1 MSLILLSAACKCIH
15 HSDQWSYS
23 DIKVSSDTH
32 KWRAF
37 RIFYLLFYNF
47 KQIKIIMIQRT
58 IVINTIKYI
67 NDQPS
72 CCFFMC
78 IRFKPINFFSQLR
91 AILDFAMTLVQWR
104 WPMAMTVTPLTKISH
119 RSLCFRSFCGDLCE
133 NGESIIRRYYN
144 PLIFLQ
150 SFTEIT
156 MFIVK

>member
-1 MSLILLSAACKCIH
+1 MIFTAYIWQPCLANFISLQVCIPQALYAYEPDPAVCSLQMH
-15 HSDQWSYS
+15 IHSDQRSYS

-37 RIFYLLFYNF
+37 RIFYLLFYNY

-91 AILDFAMTLVQWR
+91 AILDFAMT
-104 WPMAMTVTPLTKISH
+104 VTPLTKISH
-119 RSLCFRSFCGDLCE
+119 RSLCFRSFCGDL
-133 NGESIIRRYYN
+133 R
-144 PLIFLQ
+144 
-150 SFTEIT
+150 
-156 MFIVK
+156 KW

>member
-1 MSLILLSAACKCIH
+1 MVIFTAYIWQPCLANFISLQVCIPQALYAYEPDVCKCIH

-37 RIFYLLFYNF
+37 RIFYLLFYNY
-47 KQIKIIMIQRT
+47 KQIEIIMIQRT

-91 AILDFAMTLVQWR
+91 AILDFAMT
-104 WPMAMTVTPLTKISH
+104 VTPLTKISH
-119 RSLCFRSFCGDLCE
+119 RSLCFRSFCGDL
-133 NGESIIRRYYN
+133 RKWW
-144 PLIFLQ
+144 
-150 SFTEIT
+150 
-156 MFIVK
+156 VHH